1 MGRIFERSALGSR
14 HAPTNMPSASTYG
27 RNSGK
32 ILLLRGLFECCA
44 TGVAQAPLVTAQ
56 TGRDRPHVGDLAGT
70 QAIDVGGAGTPL
82 RGCTLIL
89 RKGCP
94 ASKQRKEK
102 AQHAALART
111 AREDWN
117 PQVSRLHDRVSRIR
131 LALARRFCYLQ
142 AILEI
147 NFAKCD
153 FSHTWPHA

>member
-1 MGRIFERSALGSR
+1 MGRIFERSALGLQ
-14 HAPTNMPSASTYG
+14 ASKNEPITPTYG

-32 ILLLRGLFECCA
+32 TLLLRGLIECCA
-44 TGVAQAPLVTAQ
+44 TGVAQAPLVTTQ
-56 TGRDRPHVGDLAGT
+56 TGRDCPHVRDLAGT
-70 QAIDVGGAGTPL
+70 QAIDVGGAGAPL
-82 RGCTLIL
+82 RGCALIL

-94 ASKQRKEK
+94 AGEQRKEE

-117 PQVSRLHDRVSRIR
+117 SQVSRLHDRVSRIR